1 MKSHTFRKKWGQNF
15 LQDPNI
21 IRKIV
26 AQLDPQ
32 PHNVVIEIGPGQ
44 GALTFELAKQVNTV
58 HALEIDP
65 LLVDHLNAHAPENV
79 NIIHQDILE
88 LDLHQ
93 FSGDVKII
101 GNLPYNITSPI
112 IFKFLNCTGWSKMV
126 FMTQKEV
133 AQRITSVHGNK
144 TYGRLSVMTQAL
156 SVGELSFTVPKTV
169 FFPQPDVTSAIL
181 TFEPINITI
190 QDIHHFSQVVKQAF
204 SQRRKILKNT
214 LKSIFSVEELG
225 EFSSKR
231 AEELSIQDFITLST
245 VK

>member
-32 PHNVVIEIGPGQ
+32 PHDVVIEIGPGQ
-44 GALTFELAKQVNTV
+44 GALTFGLAKQVNTV
-58 HALEIDP
+58 HAIEIDP

-112 IFKFLNCTGWSKMV
+112 IFKFLDWSGWSKMV
-126 FMTQKEV
+126 FMTQREV
-133 AQRITSVHGNK
+133 AQRITSIHGNK
-144 TYGRLSVMTQAL
+144 TYGRLSVMTQAM
-156 SVGELSFTVPKTV
+156 SNVKLSFTVPKTV

-181 TFEPINITI
+181 TFDPINNSI
-190 QDIHHFSQVVKQAF
+190 QNMNHFSHVVKQAF
-204 SQRRKILKNT
+204 SQRRKTLRNT
-214 LKSIFSVEELG
+214 LKGLFTSEELG
-225 EFSSKR
+225 DFSGKR
-231 AEELSIQDFITLST
+231 AEELSVQDFITLST
-245 VK
+245 LK